1 MDTDTG
7 ECAIYTATTDE
18 PLVTLVRNGT
28 RALEVGDSNF
38 ELFLFGS
45 RIGSASVGLAIEL
58 MFDPECHEVAE
69 LLGHQPA
76 PERLAS
82 HLLLVLASSPDVRRC
97 VHPMVDHETD
107 APSIV
112 LLAQRGSRVHIS
124 YEGGSLAM
132 TRALSVGAVGGIARH
147 AKAHS
152 VERLYR
158 VVTWDYDADSAL
170 RFHVDIRRAGPAS
183 STTRRYQDFGPV
195 MLYGRVQ

>member
-1 MDTDTG
+1 MDTG
-7 ECAIYTATTDE
+7 ECALYEATTDE
-18 PLVTLVRNGT
+18 PRVTLVRNGT
-28 RALEVGDSNF
+28 RGFGDSNF

-112 LLAQRGSRVHIS
+112 LLAQRGCRVDRS
-124 YEGGSLAM
+124 EGGSLAV
-132 TRALSVGAVGGIARH
+132 TSALAVGGIARH

-152 VERLYR
+152 AERLYR
-158 VVTWDYDADSAL
+158 VVTWDYGADSAL

-183 STTRRYQDFGPV
+183 STTRRDQDFGPV